1 MKKHQT
7 KKPFQNHYSKVAH
20 EEYQFEEENSLD
32 VNATAY
38 ILKSS
43 GKKWLCNVVAFY
55 IRLSELA
62 CNQLC
67 FNQSNGGGGGGG
79 GKEGGLNA
87 FIIISIIRCM

>member
-20 EEYQFEEENSLD
+20 EEYQFEEESSLD

-43 GKKWLCNVVAFY
+43 GKKWLCNVAFY

-67 FNQSNGGGGGGG
+67 FNQSNGGGEEEEEEEKRGV
-79 GKEGGLNA
+79 
-87 FIIISIIRCM
+87 

>member
-1 MKKHQT
+1 M
-7 KKPFQNHYSKVAH
+7 
-20 EEYQFEEENSLD
+20 
-32 VNATAY
+32 NATAY

-43 GKKWLCNVVAFY
+43 GKKWLCNVVAFC

-67 FNQSNGGGGGGG
+67 FNQSNVGGGRGGGG